1 MNKKCTCPRGYFGP
15 HCEYH
20 EETANNTDD
29 YYYFIPEVDEVC
41 DLECKNGGQCL
52 FGVKDYSD
60 AFNGDLQKYLGTNL
74 NGKNWYV
81 YPCMISLE
89 RPEPE

>member
-1 MNKKCTCPRGYFGP
+1 MDKKCTCKPEYFGP

-20 EETANNTDD
+20 KETAENITDD
-29 YYYFIPEVDEVC
+29 EVVFIPEVDQVC
-41 DLECKNGGQCL
+41 NLTCQNGGQCL

-74 NGKNWYV
+74 NGMNWYV
-81 YPCMISLE
+81 LYL
-89 RPEPE
+89 